1 MAKRVNLATT
11 VAPETI
17 DKLAVVTNRYSSTQ
31 GRIIDKAVDILHRM
45 VQDRK
50 LLCCDGRPCIAG
62 RSDVPDTF

>member
-17 DKLAVVTNRYSSTQ
+17 EKLKVVTDKYSSTQ
-31 GRIIDKAVDILHRM
+31 GRIVDKAVDILHRM
-45 VQDRK
+45 VTAGR

-62 RSDVPDTF
+62 RTDVPDTF